1 MRAPDDGSQVFER
14 RGATTASVV
23 TWRGAGCGAIMAND
37 GHGRR
42 LHRYVLP
49 RIGASA
55 LAPNDGA
62 CSGGSYAFRDA
73 LRAAGGGRIA
83 RLILY
88 GSRARGDFRPDS
100 DFDFLVLAKPGE
112 DRTTLRN
119 DLWNAIFTADAPFDT
134 EVNLFVEDHDFL
146 GRPTIL
152 THNVRTDGVEL

>member
-1 MRAPDDGSQVFER
+1 M
-14 RGATTASVV
+14 
-23 TWRGAGCGAIMAND
+23 I
-37 GHGRR
+37 
-42 LHRYVLP
+42 
-49 RIGASA
+49 
-55 LAPNDGA
+55 
-62 CSGGSYAFRDA
+62 AFRDA